1 MFLHKMSFYIKLRP
15 ACKTRQSKIKPQL
28 NFEMS
33 SVCLCPLTDL
43 TVKLHAVMVYLEVL
57 RPTDLIMDY

>member
-43 TVKLHAVMVYLEVL
+43 TVKLHAVMVYLEV
-57 RPTDLIMDY
+57 